1 MGLYLVGGMLHS
13 SKKSSIFVTGSYSF
27 MAVHMRDLLTTDE
40 AATYL
45 RLSERKLYELVANGA
60 VPCTK
65 VTGRWLFPKVALDR
79 WLAAGLITPALA
91 HAPAPPIVGG
101 SHDPL
106 LEWALRESASGLA
119 SLPEGSEAGLRR
131 LARGEVTAAAIHLHR
146 LDSEDEVANCDA
158 VASAAGLHDAVVIEV
173 ARREQGLVVAAGNP
187 LQLCD
192 VASIDAKRARLAL
205 RPQGAGA
212 QLLLLALVAR
222 AGFALDALALVRPVC
237 PTGADI
243 AQAVRAGRADCGIA
257 TRAVAQI
264 AGLDFVPLTWE
275 HFDLALRQRDYFL
288 PGLQALFK
296 FVGTATFR
304 ERASELTGYDVS
316 EAGNVRWVN

>member
-1 MGLYLVGGMLHS
+1 M
-13 SKKSSIFVTGSYSF
+13 
-27 MAVHMRDLLTTDE
+27 HMPDLLTTDE
-40 AATYL
+40 AAAYL

-65 VTGRWLFPKVALDR
+65 VTGKWLFPRAALDR
-79 WLAAGLITPALA
+79 WLMAGLVLPALA
-91 HAPAPPIVGG
+91 QAPAPPIVGG

-106 LEWALRESASGLA
+106 LEWVLRESGSGLA

-131 LARGEVTAAAIHLHR
+131 LARGEITAAAIHVHR
-146 LDSEDEVANCDA
+146 LDGDDEAANLDA
-158 VASAAGLHDAVVIEV
+158 VADAPGLHDVVVIAC
-173 ARREQGLVVAAGNP
+173 ARREQGLVLAPGNP

-192 VASIDAKRARLAL
+192 IAGVAASRARLAL

-212 QLLLLALVAR
+212 QLLLLALLAR
-222 AGFALDALALVRPVC
+222 AGLAFDALALVKPVC

-243 AQAVRAGRADCGIA
+243 AQAVRSGRADCGIA
-257 TRAVAQI
+257 TRAVAQA

-275 HFDLALRQRDYFL
+275 RFDLALHQRDYFR

-296 FVGTATFR
+296 FVRTAAFR
-304 ERASELTGYDVS
+304 DRAAELAGYDVS
-316 EAGNVRWVN
+316 EAGDVRALN

>member
-1 MGLYLVGGMLHS
+1 MP
-13 SKKSSIFVTGSYSF
+13 
-27 MAVHMRDLLTTDE
+27 DLLTTDE
-40 AATYL
+40 AAAYL

-65 VTGRWLFPKVALDR
+65 VTGKWLFPRAALDR
-79 WLAAGLITPALA
+79 WLMAGLVLPALA
-91 HAPAPPIVGG
+91 QAPAPPIVGG

-106 LEWALRESASGLA
+106 LEWVLRESGSGLA

-131 LARGEVTAAAIHLHR
+131 LARGEITAAAIHVHR
-146 LDSEDEVANCDA
+146 LDGDDEAANLDA
-158 VASAAGLHDAVVIEV
+158 VADAPGLHDVVVIAC
-173 ARREQGLVVAAGNP
+173 ARREQGLVLAPGNP

-192 VASIDAKRARLAL
+192 IAGVAASRARLAL

-212 QLLLLALVAR
+212 QLLLLALLAR
-222 AGFALDALALVRPVC
+222 AGLAFDALALVKPVC

-243 AQAVRAGRADCGIA
+243 AQAVRSGRADCGIA
-257 TRAVAQI
+257 TRAVAQA

-275 HFDLALRQRDYFL
+275 RFDLALHQRDYFR

-296 FVGTATFR
+296 FVRTAAFR
-304 ERASELTGYDVS
+304 DRAAELAGYDVS
-316 EAGNVRWVN
+316 EAGDVRALS

>member
-1 MGLYLVGGMLHS
+1 MDYLVGGMLHS
-13 SKKSSIFVTGSYSF
+13 GKKSSIFVAGSYCC

-65 VTGRWLFPKVALDR
+65 MTGKWLFPKVALDR
-79 WLAAGLITPALA
+79 WLAAGLLTPSGLAL
-91 HAPAPPIVGG
+91 APAPPIVGG

-106 LEWALRESASGLA
+106 LEWALRESGCGLA

-173 ARREQGLVVAAGNP
+173 A
-187 LQLCD
+187 
-192 VASIDAKRARLAL
+192 
-205 RPQGAGA
+205 
-212 QLLLLALVAR
+212 
-222 AGFALDALALVRPVC
+222 
-237 PTGADI
+237 
-243 AQAVRAGRADCGIA
+243 
-257 TRAVAQI
+257 
-264 AGLDFVPLTWE
+264 
-275 HFDLALRQRDYFL
+275 
-288 PGLQALFK
+288 
-296 FVGTATFR
+296 
-304 ERASELTGYDVS
+304 
-316 EAGNVRWVN
+316 

>member
-1 MGLYLVGGMLHS
+1 MP
-13 SKKSSIFVTGSYSF
+13 
-27 MAVHMRDLLTTDE
+27 DLLTTEE
-40 AATYL
+40 AAVYL

-65 VTGRWLFPKVALDR
+65 VTGKWLFPRAALDR
-79 WLAAGLITPALA
+79 WLVAGLVLPALA
-91 HAPAPPIVGG
+91 QAPAPPIVGG

-106 LEWALRESASGLA
+106 LEWALRESGSGLA

-131 LARGEVTAAAIHLHR
+131 LARGEIAAAAIHVHR
-146 LDSEDEVANCDA
+146 LDGDDEAANLDA
-158 VASAAGLHDAVVIEV
+158 VADAPGLHDVVVIAC
-173 ARREQGLVVAAGNP
+173 ARREQGLVLAPGNP

-192 VASIDAKRARLAL
+192 IAGVAASRARLAL

-212 QLLLLALVAR
+212 QLLLLALLAR
-222 AGFALDALALVRPVC
+222 ASLAFDALALVKPVC

-243 AQAVRAGRADCGIA
+243 AQAVRSGRADCGIA
-257 TRAVAQI
+257 TRAVAQA

-275 HFDLALRQRDYFL
+275 RFDLALHQRDYFR

-296 FVGTATFR
+296 FVRTAAFR
-304 ERASELTGYDVS
+304 DRAAELAGYDVS
-316 EAGNVRWVN
+316 EAGDVRALS